1 MLRSLRCSTKE
12 NGRRKKVDPKRRII
26 DQCRNK
32 DSKGEVTATIKGSEA
47 TDKIKAMKP
56 NLGHLRG
63 TRASDVK
70 PIIIMIIAVE
80 SDATTVQ
87 ILAIMR
93 ITVQSLQWGEI
104 CKFYRSVY

>member
-47 TDKIKAMKP
+47 TDKIKATKP
-56 NLGHLRG
+56 NLRHLRG
-63 TRASDVK
+63 IQASDVK
-70 PIIIMIIAVE
+70 PIIIIIAVE

-104 CKFYRSVY
+104 CKFY